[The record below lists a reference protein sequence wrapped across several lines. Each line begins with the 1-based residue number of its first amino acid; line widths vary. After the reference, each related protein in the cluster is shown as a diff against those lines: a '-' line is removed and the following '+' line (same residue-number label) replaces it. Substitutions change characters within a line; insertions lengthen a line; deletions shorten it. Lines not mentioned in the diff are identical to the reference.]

1 MKNQPS
7 IYTKLSNRYN
17 LPYHVIE
24 VICNSP
30 FRFANEAITNMEDK
44 AIRFTYLGKI
54 KLKKQY
60 EKKKLTNTILQFIL
74 DYFGLLLKLQIQIRC
89 LYSVI

>member
-7 IYTKLSNRYN
+7 IYTKLSNKYN

-30 FRFANEAITNMEDK
+30 FRFANEAITNME
-44 AIRFTYLGKI
+44 
-54 KLKKQY
+54 
-60 EKKKLTNTILQFIL
+60 FIL
-74 DYFGLLLKLQIQIRC
+74 DYFGLLTVLKIWMRH

>member
-17 LPYHVIE
+17 LPYYVIE

-30 FRFANEAITNMEDK
+30 FRFANETITNMEDK

-60 EKKKLTNTILQFIL
+60 EKKN
-74 DYFGLLLKLQIQIRC
+74 
-89 LYSVI
+89 